1 MLKPFVRSASVL
13 GFTLAMTCALWAS
26 ASPEARLQKAYRF
39 QQGGWTY
46 LHLEGSPS
54 DMGFQH
60 GYLLAPEIADAFEA
74 IKLFDTHQTQRDW
87 EFFRTTARDMLWPH
101 IDAEYQQEL
110 QGIADGVKA
119 HGVDLDVY
127 DIVALNAFEE
137 VPDYYVPWLSK
148 QTTNKLTTNRQT
160 TNRQQNSPKAPKL
173 AAPGNCSAFIATGSM
188 TKDHQIVIAHNNWT
202 SYLAGER
209 WVVIFDIQPEHGN
222 HILMDGFP
230 GVITSDDDFGVNS
243 AGIMITETTMAQFEG
258 WDPNGKPEFM
268 RSRKALQYA
277 NSIDDYVRIIKE
289 GNNGGYANDWLIGDR
304 KTGEIAYLEL
314 GLKNTPLWRTKDGY
328 FVSSNFPRDPKLIK
342 EETSGFDPGDSSS
355 SMNARHRRGDDL
367 IQTAKGTIDVEMAEQ
382 FLSDHVDR
390 YERTT
395 SDKKVDQPNERTLCG
410 HVDRSPRGVKQW
422 GWDPYNPGGAVQGK
436 ATDSAMAAKMSFVA
450 RAGHPCGADFLAAEF
465 LDHHPEFAW
474 QKPLLHDM
482 KAGPVDGVYGRAEG
496 TIAGQSLGCSQDIL
510 LSSAAVPA
518 AVVAA
523 SRRHCRQRFN
533 IRSFCG
539 TGPLRRRGRPRYSRR
554 DAGATAPRII

>member
-1 MLKPFVRSASVL
+1 MSRHKYAAEDFMPRN
-13 GFTLAMTCALWAS
+13 LAHCIRGIAILLALTCAAFS
-26 ASPEARLQKAYRF
+26 ANPSAVPADARLQKAYRF

-46 LHLEGSPS
+46 VHLEGSPAEI
-54 DMGFQH
+54 GFQH
-60 GYLLAPEIADAFEA
+60 GYLLAPEIADGLEA
-74 IKLFDTHQTQRDW
+74 IKLFDTRETQRDW
-87 EFFRTTARDMLWPH
+87 EFFRTTAREMLWPH

-137 VPDYYVPWLSK
+137 VPDYYVPWLNK
-148 QTTNKLTTNRQT
+148 QNKSAKN
-160 TNRQQNSPKAPKL
+160 PKL

-209 WVVIFDIQPEHGN
+209 WVIVFDIVPEHGN
-222 HILMDGFP
+222 RILMDGFP

-243 AGIMITETTMAQFEG
+243 AGIMITETTITQFEG

-277 NSIDDYVRIIKE
+277 NGIDDYVRIIKE

-328 FVSSNFPRDPKLIK
+328 FVSSNFARDPKLIR
-342 EETSGFDPGDSSS
+342 EEARGFDPNDASTSP
-355 SMNARHRRGDDL
+355 NARHARFEEVM
-367 IQTAKGTIDVEMAEQ
+367 QQSKGKIDVNMAEQ
-382 FLSDHVDR
+382 FLSDHFDSF
-390 YERTT
+390 E
-395 SDKKVDQPNERTLCG
+395 KKEQADDRTLCG
-410 HVDRSPRGVKQW
+410 HVDVSPRGIKEW
-422 GWDPYNPGGAVQGK
+422 EWAPYNPGGAVQGK

-450 RAGHPCGADFLAAEF
+450 RAGHPCGEDFLAEPF

-474 QKPLLHDM
+474 QRPLLHDM
-482 KAGPVDGVYGRAEG
+482 KAGPWTVF
-496 TIAGQSLGCSQDIL
+496 TAGQKQ
-510 LSSAAVPA
+510 
-518 AVVAA
+518 
-523 SRRHCRQRFN
+523 
-533 IRSFCG
+533 
-539 TGPLRRRGRPRYSRR
+539 
-554 DAGATAPRII
+554 